1 MNSELSINTIRT
13 LSIDAVQAANSG
25 HPGAPMALA
34 PVMYTL
40 WQKALRYDPQNPNW
54 FDRDR
59 FVLSNGHASML
70 LYSTLYLAQVKGTV
84 TLDDIKNFRQLNSP
98 CAGHPE
104 YKHAAGIECTTG
116 PLGQGLAVSVG
127 MAIAGAWQ
135 AKYFNKPGHDIIKH
149 RIYSIC
155 GDGCMMEGISSEAA
169 SLAGHL
175 KLNNLVWLYDSNHI
189 TIEGKTDLAF
199 SDQVAKRFE
208 SYGWGVDHVSD
219 ANNIK
224 AIEKALSKTHKHK
237 GPSLIIVDSHIG
249 YGAPNKQD
257 TASAHGEPLGVDEAK
272 AAKKFYGWPEDSSF
286 EVPKETLE
294 DFASG
299 VGARGA
305 DLFADW
311 NKRFQAYKAEY
322 PELAKQFEQMT
333 TGKLPESWD
342 AKLPVFEADAKGVAG
357 RAASSKVLN
366 AVAKTVPW
374 LIGGSADLA
383 PSTKTLINDEGS
395 FSPDNHAGRN
405 MHFGIRE
412 HAMAAALNG
421 MALSHN
427 LPYGST
433 FFIFSDY
440 LKPSLRLSAIMGIQ
454 AIYIFTHDSIG
465 VGEDGPTHEPIEH
478 LMALRAIPN
487 MLVLRPAD
495 ANEVTECWRILMHHK
510 GPSALV
516 LTRQSLPTLDRNK
529 YNSASGLE
537 KGAYVLTDT
546 HDGIDV
552 ILIGTGSEVSLCVEA
567 AQKLSEENIQ
577 ARVVSMPSWELFAK
591 QPEAYQNAVLPPNV
605 KARVAVEAGSTL
617 GWERHVGY
625 EGAIIG
631 MTTFG
636 ASAPGAQVFEHFGF
650 TVDKVVE
657 KAREQVEKNR
667 HRV

>member
-342 AKLPVFEADAKGVAG
+342 AKLPVFEADAKGIAG